1 MQVDFKV
8 TANGADITGLLQD
21 RLISLS
27 IVDEAGM
34 KSDTATLIID
44 DRDYRIELPET
55 GAELEIWLGFKE
67 TGLTAMGKYTVD
79 EISGSGPVNRMTVTA
94 KAADMLKAIKSPKTR
109 NWDDVTLGG
118 IVAKIAGEHDLD
130 VAVSETLKGHSYKYL
145 AQTSESDLNL
155 LTRLAKELDAT
166 AKPSGKTLVF
176 VERGKGKTAAGDD
189 IPVIALSRQNLRSWS
204 WKLSGRGKYKTAI
217 AEWSELGTAK
227 VHKIKEGKGEPILK
241 LRHRYATEGEATRA
255 AKGALS
261 RSKRA
266 SSTLSVSLGGFRGD
280 LFAEGIADLQG
291 IKPELTGEWS
301 ITRVEHSLQNTLTT
315 KFDAERDNAA

>member
-8 TANGADITGLLQD
+8 VADGKDITALIKD
-21 RLISLS
+21 RLISIS

-34 KSDTATLIID
+34 KSDTATLVID
-44 DRDYRIELPET
+44 DRDYRIELPEA

-67 TGLTAMGKYTVD
+67 TELISMGKYTVD
-79 EISGSGPVNRMTVTA
+79 DISGSGPVDKMTITA

-109 NWDDVTLGG
+109 NWDDVTLGD
-118 IVAKIAGEHDLD
+118 IVSKIAGEHDLD
-130 VAVSETLKGHSYKYL
+130 VAVSENLKGHLYKYL

-166 AKPSGKTLVF
+166 AKPSGNTLVF

-189 IPVIALSRQNLRSWS
+189 IPIIKLARQDLKSWS
-204 WKLSGRGKYKTAI
+204 WKVSGRGKYKTAI
-217 AEWSELGTAK
+217 AEWSELGTAA
-227 VHKIKEGKGEPILK
+227 VHKIKEGSGEPTLK
-241 LRHRYATEGEATRA
+241 LRHRYATADEATRA

-266 SSTLSVSLGGFRGD
+266 SSTLSASLGGFWGD
-280 LFAEGIADLQG
+280 LFAEGIAELDG
-291 IKPELTGEWS
+291 VKSELTGEWS
-301 ITRVEHSLQNTLTT
+301 ITRVEHRLQNTLTT
-315 KFDAERDNAA
+315 RFDAERDNAA